1 MKNFEAYTGGHPLR
15 LDNGLLMQAGYKEA
29 ILALARSFVPPSV
42 TVAFLQGGAIS
53 EDGGETSITDGWM
66 LIGSDVYRIPAKTV
80 GVTGLGN
87 LKLVLVTDTP
97 VGYPSTVTY
106 RDTGP
111 QEVYKETILDFRTT
125 DDPDGE
131 GSPIELD
138 TYVYRVAAKPKRTIE
153 MFSPSDALSNYFD
166 ASSGIG
172 KGDCLG
178 YALCDGQDGRPNL
191 KGKFVVGY
199 DSADSDYN
207 TIGKLGGSK
216 AHTLQVSEMPAHR
229 HSLNSTLIEKAG
241 NTTEIAVVN
250 NNDDTATGDQIF
262 PTKINET
269 GGNQPHENRPPF
281 YTVVY
286 MIKL

>member
-1 MKNFEAYTGGHPLR
+1 MKNFQAYTGGHPLR

-42 TVAFLQGGAIS
+42 TVAFLQGAAIS

-66 LIGSDVYRIPAKTV
+66 LVGGDVYRIPAKTV
-80 GVTGLGN
+80 GVTGLNN
-87 LKLVLVTDTP
+87 LKLVLITDTP
-97 VGYPSTVTY
+97 AGYPSTVTY

-111 QEVYKETILDFRTT
+111 QEVYKETVLDFRST

-178 YALCDGQDGRPNL
+178 YALCDGQDGRPDL
-191 KGKFVVGY
+191 RGRFVVGY
-199 DSADSDYN
+199 KSDDADYN
-207 TIGKLGGSK
+207 AIGKLGGAK
-216 AHTLQVSEMPAHR
+216 EITLLVSQIPAHR
-229 HSLNSTLIEKAG
+229 HAILGTKIKKSGTD
-241 NTTEIAVVN
+241 TEIAALN
-250 NNDDTATGDQIF
+250 NNADASYGDDSF
-262 PTKINET
+262 PTKVQET
-269 GGNQPHENRPPF
+269 GGGLAHENRPPF